1 MMSHVKF
8 ISRKRKKSNKY
19 KKDIKKD
26 ILIEETEMITMDKRN
41 KIWATYIKK
50 EKEVEIEIVT

>member
-1 MMSHVKF
+1 MMSLVKF

-26 ILIEETEMITMDKRN
+26 ILIEEMEMITMDKRN
-41 KIWATYIKK
+41 KI
-50 EKEVEIEIVT
+50 